1 MKRVL
6 TVVSVAVVLAWAV
19 PALAAQEAQVK
30 QGEQVFTA
38 QHCTMCHS
46 VAGKGNKSGPL
57 DEIGSKLTKA
67 EIEKWLKDPNTM
79 KASLPTARKL
89 PMKSY
94 ATLPQADFDALVAYL
109 ESLKKK

>member
-1 MKRVL
+1 MKRLL
-6 TVVSVAVVLAWAV
+6 TVVTVALAVAWAV
-19 PALAAQEAQVK
+19 PALAQEATQVEH
-30 QGEQVFTA
+30 GEQVFTA

-46 VAGKGNKSGPL
+46 VAEKGNKGGPL
-57 DEIGSKLTKA
+57 DGIGSKLTKA
-67 EIEKWLKDPNTM
+67 EIEKWLKDPTTM

-109 ESLKKK
+109 ESLKK